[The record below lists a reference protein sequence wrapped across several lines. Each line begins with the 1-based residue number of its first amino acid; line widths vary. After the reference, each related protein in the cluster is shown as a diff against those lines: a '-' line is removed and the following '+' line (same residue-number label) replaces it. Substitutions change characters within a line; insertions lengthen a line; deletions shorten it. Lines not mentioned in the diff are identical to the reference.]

1 MQFILRPWQPSDLAS
16 LVRYANNPL
25 VAQNLMNSFP
35 YPYTEVDGRA
45 FISMA
50 LQSKPTNRMAIEVA
64 GEAAGGIG
72 LHLQPDIYCKNAE
85 LGYWLA
91 EPYWGQGI
99 MTAAVAQMVAYGFQH
114 FDIDRIFAKPFG
126 TNGGS
131 QRVLEKAGFVRTQE
145 LEKAYEIDGVRYDDW
160 VYRLEYAGQQ
170 QN

>member
-1 MQFILRPWQPSDLAS
+1 MQFTLRPWQPSDLQS
-16 LVRYANNPL
+16 LLRYANNPR

-35 YPYTEVDGRA
+35 HPYTEVDGRA

-50 LQSKPTNRMAIEVA
+50 MQTKPANRMAIEIN

-91 EPYWGQGI
+91 EPYWGNGI
-99 MTAAVAQMVAYGFQH
+99 MTAAVAQMVAYGFEH

-126 TNGGS
+126 TNVSS
-131 QRVLEKAGFVRTQE
+131 QRVLEKAGFKLEGRFEKTIFKNGVYHDELVYAVRKSS
-145 LEKAYEIDGVRYDDW
+145 L
-160 VYRLEYAGQQ
+160 
-170 QN
+170 